1 MAVDQSKVSKKDKI
15 LVVEGNVIFGQ
26 QIADRLNHEGYEAT
40 LVKNGVEALKLLY
53 NILPRLVL
61 MNVILPGY
69 DSYALLKQKMSE
81 PLLRKIPV
89 FLLST
94 QGLPIN
100 MNKIPQNSVAEFVMQ
115 FKEDATSIVN
125 RVKVFL
131 GDNASKSATTKDGQ
145 PATGTISGSVHGD
158 KKKILW
164 VEDDKLISNI
174 LGKKLIASGFNLN
187 HVINGEEAL
196 KILETERPNIIILD
210 LLLPGMNGLDILQKI
225 EANPSYK
232 SIPVMILTNLDKQS
246 DKDRARLLG
255 AKIFLVKASTSQD
268 QIIKEIEQTC
278 S

>member
-1 MAVDQSKVSKKDKI
+1 MTVEQSKASKKDKI

-26 QIADRLNHEGYEAT
+26 QIADRLNHEGYEAI

-53 NILPRLVL
+53 NVLPRLVL

-69 DSYALLKQKMSE
+69 DSYALLKQKMAE

-100 MNKIPQNSVAEFVMQ
+100 MNKIPQDSVAEFVMQ
-115 FKEDATSIVN
+115 FKEDASSIVN
-125 RVKVFL
+125 RVKTFL
-131 GDNASKSATTKDGQ
+131 GDTTSKTTVGSKTTESAS
-145 PATGTISGSVHGD
+145 GTINGN

-174 LGKKLIASGFNLN
+174 LGKKLIASGFELL
-187 HVINGEEAL
+187 HVVNGEEAL
-196 KILETERPNIIILD
+196 RTLSTERPNIIILD

-225 EANPSYK
+225 ESNPIYK
-232 SIPVMILTNLDKQS
+232 AVPVMILTNLDKQS
-246 DKDRARLLG
+246 DRDRAKLLG
-255 AKIFLVKASTSQD
+255 ARIFLVKANTSLD
-268 QIIKEIEQTC
+268 QIVKEIQQYC